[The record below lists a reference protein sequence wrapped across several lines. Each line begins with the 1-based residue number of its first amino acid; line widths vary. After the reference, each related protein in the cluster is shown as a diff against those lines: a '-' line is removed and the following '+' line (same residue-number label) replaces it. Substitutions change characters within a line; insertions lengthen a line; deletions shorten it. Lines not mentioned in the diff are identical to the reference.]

1 MSIDI
6 LLIDIYCHF
15 KYSAKSWTE
24 YMEIQTEFEDIKPL
38 KFLKHSTTRWLS
50 LECCVKRLI
59 EKWPALY
66 AYFDRETSS
75 GTNIERAEK
84 IATQLK
90 DPLVKLLCHF
100 IAFALKPLNKF
111 STAFQTCASRIG
123 SLQSDVRGLLRSYM
137 CNFIKPDVFNDVDD
151 ITTLDYLDPENQA
164 TNDELGIGT
173 TTQLLL
179 CGDLEDEVVGT
190 SIERRFYKYVRSFY
204 EASVSKILN
213 KFPFKD
219 DTIRELS
226 FLDPRYR
233 TKCTV
238 NGIMHLSTRFTS
250 FSTDEIDTL
259 ITEFQE
265 YRIASDQQFPT
276 FNYKECA
283 AVDHFWAAMAEVRC
297 LEKFQYSLLS

>member
-1 MSIDI
+1 M
-6 LLIDIYCHF
+6 
-15 KYSAKSWTE
+15 
-24 YMEIQTEFEDIKPL
+24 
-38 KFLKHSTTRWLS
+38 
-50 LECCVKRLI
+50 
-59 EKWPALY
+59 
-66 AYFDRETSS
+66 
-75 GTNIERAEK
+75 
-84 IATQLK
+84 
-90 DPLVKLLCHF
+90 
-100 IAFALKPLNKF
+100 
-111 STAFQTCASRIG
+111 
-123 SLQSDVRGLLRSYM
+123 RGLLRSYM

-173 TTQLLL
+173 TTRLLL

-265 YRIASDQQFPT
+265 YRIASDQQLST

-297 LEKFQYSLLS
+297 LWNIFSIACFQDWLKYCWYYHIPMLILKGYSAWSERFVLITGRV